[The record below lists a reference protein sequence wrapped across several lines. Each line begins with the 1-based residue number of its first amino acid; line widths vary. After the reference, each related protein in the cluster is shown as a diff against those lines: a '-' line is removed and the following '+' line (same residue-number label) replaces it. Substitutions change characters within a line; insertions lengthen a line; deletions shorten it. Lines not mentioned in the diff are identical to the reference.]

1 MTEFEQR
8 LDTLIMML
16 ADPNVTINPS
26 GFDKIKENLLS
37 SAKEGLWHDA
47 QGDDLP
53 PIDKEV
59 IVLCNDNFGGYKVCF
74 GHRPNPDGYYGKNL
88 TTGEEVHKYRYEV
101 ETYGKGKW
109 NIPDVRWWLDIEL
122 PNLEEQQ

>member
-16 ADPNVTINPS
+16 ADPNITINPS
-26 GFDKIKENLLS
+26 GFAKIKENLLS

-53 PIDKEV
+53 EIDREV
-59 IVLCNDNFGGYKVCF
+59 IVLCDDGHGGYKVCF
-74 GHRPNPDGYYGKNL
+74 GHRPYKKGYLGKSYVSGNIE
-88 TTGEEVHKYRYEV
+88 TFYTH
-101 ETYGKGKW
+101 TYGKGGW
-109 NIPDVRWWLDIEL
+109 NIPDVKWWLDVEL
-122 PNLEEQQ
+122 PNMEE